1 MKISYK
7 ELKCNKNDSKYTI
20 AIRCIR
26 KCIPEVELISIRKIT
41 HIHGNSY
48 KVYADLEMHNTSV
61 QQAMFSIII
70 PTDMRKKII
79 FMSFHSRTMR
89 HIKVDITVNED
100 DIILFVRE
108 YYRFDTLN
116 FEDSDIMIR
125 EETIRFRI
133 KPRERVLADYYS
145 LYIDNEGIIRLHN
158 SDSIRDD
165 ITYIYADVDIGH
177 EPSLY
182 PGYIKKS
189 LYCTA
194 FIDYKKADRIIIN
207 RLVHNLSSTRYCMR
221 YRDVL
226 YMPENYMHY
235 VRGLLGIKKWG

>member
-26 KCIPEVELISIRKIT
+26 RCIPEVELISIREIT
-41 HIHGNSY
+41 HIYGNSY
-48 KVYADLEMHNTSV
+48 KVYADLEIHNTSV

-79 FMSFHSRTMR
+79 FKSFHSRTMR
-89 HIKVDITVNED
+89 HIKVDRTVNED

-116 FEDSDIMIR
+116 FEYSDIMIR

-133 KPRERVLADYYS
+133 KPRERVLVDYYS

-194 FIDYKKADRIIIN
+194 FIDYKKAGRIIID
-207 RLVHNLSSTRYCMR
+207 RLVYNPSSTRYCMR
-221 YRDVL
+221 YSDVI
-226 YMPENYMHY
+226 YMPESYMHY

>member
-7 ELKCNKNDSKYTI
+7 ELRCNKNEDKYTI
-20 AIRCIR
+20 VTRCIR
-26 KCIPEVELISIRKIT
+26 RCFPEVELIDIREIT
-41 HIHGNSY
+41 NIYDNSY
-48 KVYADLEMHNTSV
+48 KVCADLEILNTSV
-61 QQAMFSIII
+61 KQAIFAIII

-79 FMSFHSRTMR
+79 FMPYYCKTPRYT
-89 HIKVDITVNED
+89 KVCKSVNED
-100 DIILFVRE
+100 DIILYIRE
-108 YYRFDTLN
+108 YYRFDTIN
-116 FEDSDIMIR
+116 FDDSDIMIR

-133 KPRERVLADYYS
+133 KPRERVLVDYYS
-145 LYIDNEGIIRLHN
+145 LYIDNKGIIRMHN
-158 SDSIRDD
+158 SNSIRAN

-194 FIDYKKADRIIIN
+194 FIDYKKTDRITIN
-207 RLVHNLSSTRYCMR
+207 RLVHNLYSTRYCMR
-221 YRDVL
+221 YRDVI
-226 YMPENYMHY
+226 YMPESSMHY

>member
-41 HIHGNSY
+41 HIYGNSY

-79 FMSFHSRTMR
+79 FTSFHSRTMR
-89 HIKVDITVNED
+89 HIKVDRTVNEN

-145 LYIDNEGIIRLHN
+145 LYIDNEDIIRLHN

-221 YRDVL
+221 YRDVI
-226 YMPENYMHY
+226 YMPESYMHY